1 MKRII
6 LGVLLI
12 LSIMFVNAYA
22 TDEPNTGH
30 QSESAWV
37 PITLILTCVTIAII
51 SCMGGDIEKKNVIK
65 IEEEKYDTNNL

>member
-6 LGVLLI
+6 LIVAILLA
-12 LSIMFVNAYA
+12 LNTMVVNTYA
-22 TDEPNTGH
+22 IDEPNTGY

-65 IEEEKYDTNNL
+65 IEEE

>member
-37 PITLILTCVTIAII
+37 PITLILTCVTIAIYLVWVGI
-51 SCMGGDIEKKNVIK
+51 
-65 IEEEKYDTNNL
+65 